1 LPTAS
6 LFQRLRWF
14 QRPSG
19 MTAVRR

>member
-14 QRPSG
+14 QRPLG